1 MTEVLNKFAGVW
13 MMQNGRNS
21 AEDLKL
27 PLVTPSGDETANG
40 SRVTRFLSS
49 TALVKV
55 IAFNSVFLGALVT
68 SVVIPILP
76 ALLVDFEKQAA
87 LASGVNSTT
96 GRVAEFEYNGQ
107 YHPCAHRNGK
117 TVEKISFI
125 FLAKPFSEML
135 TNLITGRVVDSF
147 GFRIPL
153 LLGSALSIASVIGFT
168 YVDTILLMTL
178 MRIIE
183 GVGTSL
189 SVVSSL
195 ALVTSVF
202 KMDDERTKAIS
213 IGYMGWSAGVALG
226 YPFGAVTYYFFG
238 RDVPF
243 LMLGALS
250 IIDGILRLVV
260 RPPVKKPVAASTKSA
275 MESKQ
280 NLTELIRNSHVILI
294 VILCFAMYTICG
306 AYLTL
311 APDWMLHDLCATMWQ
326 VGVILLIGAVF
337 QTAMKYF
344 VGWYGIRVGRWVCA
358 VAGYLIL
365 VVGLSTY
372 TLPPYIWALLGP
384 DLAIRIGYAA
394 NACSLTSLLALV
406 CERNFPSQQGSAF
419 GIYNAFTN
427 LGFVVGP
434 LINIG
439 LLQVVTTTW
448 CLRMFAGMS
457 LLSACL
463 AVFLKFAEDGNND
476 SDVEELVEP
485 E

>member
-1 MTEVLNKFAGVW
+1 MTPNDDSIVDEKP
-13 MMQNGRNS
+13 
-21 AEDLKL
+21 
-27 PLVTPSGDETANG
+27 PLVTPSGNEAANE

-96 GRVAEFEYNGQ
+96 GRSAEFEFNG
-107 YHPCAHRNGK
+107 HREMRAHRSGK
-117 TVEKISFI
+117 IVEKTSYI

-135 TNLITGRVVDSF
+135 TNLFTGKLVDSF

-153 LLGSALSIASVIGFT
+153 LLGSVMSIVSVIGFT

-195 ALVTSVF
+195 ALVTYVF
-202 KMDDERTKAIS
+202 KTDDERTKAIS

-243 LMLGALS
+243 LTLGALS
-250 IIDGILRLVV
+250 ILDGILRFVA
-260 RPPVKKPVAASTKSA
+260 RPPVKSPTTDRTKCA
-275 MESKQ
+275 TKSKQ
-280 NLTELIRNSHVILI
+280 NLTEFLRNPHVIVILI
-294 VILCFAMYTICG
+294 LCFTMYTIG
-306 AYLTL
+306 GVYLTVT
-311 APDWMLHDLCATMWQ
+311 PDWMLQDLRATMWQ

-344 VGWYGIRVGRWVCA
+344 VGWYGIWVGRWVCA

-372 TLPPYIWALLGP
+372 TLPPSIWALLGP
-384 DLAIRIGYAA
+384 DLAMRIGYAA

-406 CERNFPSQQGSAF
+406 CERNFPSRQGSAF
-419 GIYNAFTN
+419 GIYNAITN

-434 LINIG
+434 LMNIG
-439 LLQVVTTTW
+439 LLQVLTTTW
-448 CLRMFAGMS
+448 CLRVFAGLS

-463 AVFLKFAEDGNND
+463 AVFLKFAEEGNKD
-476 SDVEELVEP
+476 SDVDELVEP